1 MVFICYVTDERGTI
15 QRITHGGVITISFVI
30 IYIFHYFTFYLIRRV
45 NMHKTMVKHEQ
56 KIGTNK
62 ITYYRSTPDSPHQIF
77 ISNKVFGEHHMYLT
91 DEQLKDLTKFL
102 CLRVSELDK

>member
-1 MVFICYVTDERGTI
+1 
-15 QRITHGGVITISFVI
+15 
-30 IYIFHYFTFYLIRRV
+30 
-45 NMHKTMVKHEQ
+45 MHKTMVRHEQ

-62 ITYYRSTPDSPHQIF
+62 ITNYRSTPDSPHQIL

-91 DEQLKDLTKFL
+91 DEQLKDLAKFL

>member
-1 MVFICYVTDERGTI
+1 MHNTWDI
-15 QRITHGGVITISFVI
+15 ITISFTV
-30 IYIFHYFTFYLIRRV
+30 IYIFSLLYILFNLEV
-45 NMHKTMVKHEQ
+45 NMHKTMIRHEQ

-62 ITYYRSTPDSPHQIF
+62 VTYYRSTPDSPHQIF

-91 DEQLKDLTKFL
+91 DEQLKDLAKFL

>member
-1 MVFICYVTDERGTI
+1 MKNLMI
-15 QRITHGGVITISFVI
+15 
-30 IYIFHYFTFYLIRRV
+30 
-45 NMHKTMVKHEQ
+45 KHEQ

-91 DEQLKDLTKFL
+91 DEQLKDLL
-102 CLRVSELDK
+102 E

>member
-1 MVFICYVTDERGTI
+1 
-15 QRITHGGVITISFVI
+15 
-30 IYIFHYFTFYLIRRV
+30 
-45 NMHKTMVKHEQ
+45 MHKTMVRHEQ

-62 ITYYRSTPDSPHQIF
+62 VTYYHSTPNSPHQIF

-91 DEQLKDLTKFL
+91 DEQLKDLSIFL

>member
-1 MVFICYVTDERGTI
+1 MKNLMI
-15 QRITHGGVITISFVI
+15 
-30 IYIFHYFTFYLIRRV
+30 
-45 NMHKTMVKHEQ
+45 KHVQ

-62 ITYYRSTPDSPHQIF
+62 VTYYRSTPDSPHQIF

-91 DEQLKDLTKFL
+91 DEQLKDLAKFL

>member
-15 QRITHGGVITISFVI
+15 QWITHGILSP
-30 IYIFHYFTFYLIRRV
+30 FHQPLFIFYLIWRD
-45 NMHKTMVKHEQ
+45 NMHKSMVRHEQ

-91 DEQLKDLTKFL
+91 DEQLKDLAKFL

>member
-1 MVFICYVTDERGTI
+1 MVFIGYVTDEKGTN
-15 QRITHGGVITISFVI
+15 QCITHGILSLFHLSL
-30 IYIFHYFTFYLIRRV
+30 YIFFHYFIFYSIWRV

-91 DEQLKDLTKFL
+91 DEQLKDLAKFL
-102 CLRVSELDK
+102 CLRVSVLDK

>member
-1 MVFICYVTDERGTI
+1 
-15 QRITHGGVITISFVI
+15 
-30 IYIFHYFTFYLIRRV
+30 
-45 NMHKTMVKHEQ
+45 MHKTMVRHEQ

-62 ITYYRSTPDSPHQIF
+62 VTYYHSTPNSPHQIF

-91 DEQLKDLTKFL
+91 DEQLKELTKFL

>member
-1 MVFICYVTDERGTI
+1 MYKTI
-15 QRITHGGVITISFVI
+15 
-30 IYIFHYFTFYLIRRV
+30 IR
-45 NMHKTMVKHEQ
+45 HEQ